1 MSSCVHLGSW
11 ICLETPVPG
20 STMVL
25 FDDPDLL
32 GLSSLE
38 TSLLLVGLHKGHVKK
53 TKLVCKA
60 KNNIV
65 NHLRGSVG
73 LFPNCR

>member
-1 MSSCVHLGSW
+1 
-11 ICLETPVPG
+11 
-20 STMVL
+20 MVL

-32 GLSSLE
+32 DLSSLE
-38 TSLLLVGLHKGHVKK
+38 TSLLLVGLHKGYVKN
-53 TKLVCKA
+53 KLVCKA

-73 LFPNCR
+73 LFPNCRWRKE